1 MRRAL
6 ISVSDKHGVVEL
18 GHRLTAIGYEILST
32 GGTYRVLQEAG
43 VKATEVSE
51 ATGFPECFDGRVKTL
66 HPAVHGGI
74 LARRDS
80 EKHQRE
86 ALKLGIEMIDL
97 VAVNLYP
104 FRETVQ
110 RTESTLEDIIENI
123 DIGGPTMLRS
133 AAKNYHDVIVLCD
146 PADYEA
152 VLEPLERGEGIP
164 TDDRARLALK
174 VFEHTA
180 HYDAMIASFLAKTY
194 RPEGYGRTLTLPF
207 DVVQPLRYGENP
219 HQKAWF
225 LRDALPAAGAA
236 TDFQQLHGKEL
247 SFNNLNDLNAA
258 VRMVREFD
266 GPAAVAVKHTNP
278 CGVAVGHD
286 LVTAYV
292 KAHDADPV
300 SIFGGIV
307 AVNRK
312 VDRETALE
320 MSKTFLEIVVA
331 PAFSEEALKVLT
343 AKKNIRLLTLPT
355 DQDFEDAYDLKRIE
369 GGLLIQQVDAEPAE
383 MALKVVTDR
392 IPTETEMQDL
402 RFAWSICRHVKSNA
416 IVVAKGGVTLGVGPG
431 QTNRVGAADI
441 ALNQAGENARG
452 AVLASDAFFPFAD
465 SVESAAAAG
474 ISAVIQ
480 PGGSVNDDK
489 VIEACNRYGIAMV
502 FTDVRHFKH

>member
-18 GHRLTAIGYEILST
+18 GKRLVAIGFEILST
-32 GGTYRVLQEAG
+32 GGTYRVLEEAG
-43 VKATEVSE
+43 VEATEVSE

-80 EKHQRE
+80 EKHQEE
-86 ALKLGIEMIDL
+86 AAKLGIEMIDL

-104 FRETVQ
+104 FRQTVQ
-110 RTESTLEDIIENI
+110 KPESTLEDIIENI

-133 AAKNYHDVIVLCD
+133 AAKNYHDVLVLCD

-152 VLEPLERGEGIP
+152 VLEPLERGETIAVE
-164 TDDRARLALK
+164 DRAKLALK

-180 HYDAMIASFLAKTY
+180 HYDAMIASFMAKTF
-194 RPEGYGRTLTLPF
+194 RPEGFGHTLSLAY

-225 LRDALPAAGAA
+225 LRDALPAAGAS
-236 TDFQQLHGKEL
+236 TDFKQLHGKEL
-247 SFNNLNDLNAA
+247 SFNNLNDLDAA
-258 VRMVREFD
+258 VRMVREFEA
-266 GPAAVAVKHTNP
+266 PAAVAVKHTNP
-278 CGVAVGHD
+278 CGVATGSD
-286 LVTAYV
+286 LVSAYV

-307 AVNRK
+307 ALNRE

-320 MSKTFLEIVVA
+320 MSKTFLEIIVA
-331 PAFSEEALKVLT
+331 PAFSEAALEVLK

-355 DQDFEDAYDLKRIE
+355 DQSFEDDYDIKRIE

-392 IPTETEMQDL
+392 APTEDELRDL

-416 IVVAKGGVTLGVGPG
+416 ILVAKGGVTLGVGPG
-431 QTNRVGAADI
+431 QTNRVGAAEI
-441 ALNQAGENARG
+441 ALKQAGEAAKG

-474 ISAVIQ
+474 IAAIIQ
-480 PGGSVNDDK
+480 PGGSVKDDE
-489 VIEACNRYGIAMV
+489 VIEACNKYGIAMV
-502 FTDVRHFKH
+502 FTGVRHFKH